1 MYYQVLGSLQVVD
14 GGQRVELGPP
24 KQRAVLAALLIESNR
39 SVSLDR
45 LIFQLWGENAPT
57 SSLDALRVYVSNLR
71 RLLEPDRAARTPPKV
86 LVTRSPGYAL
96 LVADRDYDAP
106 TFEALAREGAWQVA
120 HGRPRAALRSLQQGL
135 ALWRGPAF
143 ADPAFEAFAR
153 PEASRLEELRITAV
167 EDRLLA
173 ELALGEHGPAAA
185 ELASLVESYPFRERL
200 WGLYVRALYRCDR
213 QAEALRAYKR
223 ARTVLVEQLGIEP
236 SPALRQLEADVLA
249 QSPALDWQPPPPEG
263 DSNEPLVDAQSDR
276 GATSAGS
283 SWALR
288 VPEDRAGS
296 SSGSELAASGF
307 VGRERELAA
316 VDGSLLDLRQ
326 RKAGVVLVIGEPGIG
341 KTRLLEEAAAR
352 ATAAGAIV
360 AWGTSEEGEGAPPF
374 WCWAQVVRAFLAAVS
389 PDVLRP
395 ALEPVAAV
403 IAQVVPEVTEVVR
416 PAEPLPPLDP
426 AGARFRFYEG
436 VSAFLEGLAR
446 HRPVVVVLDDLHWAD
461 PPSLRL
467 AAHVGR
473 RVRDESVLL
482 LAAYRSVDPAPSSE
496 LTEALGVLARLP
508 RVRSLPLEGLSQDE
522 VARFIA
528 LSAGAQPSVEVAS
541 AVWARTDGNPFF
553 VGELTRLLSVEEA
566 MRPAPAA
573 AFGPG
578 TALPFPGLPSSA
590 AAPPGVPTTATATF
604 GPADL
609 GVVPAGVQQVIRR
622 RVAQLPESTASLLNL
637 AAVAGRDFSL
647 RVVAAAA
654 GVELDEALDLLDVAV
669 AGGLVVEDRT
679 SVGRLRFCH
688 ALIQETVYG
697 DLSPLRRARLHLQ
710 VGDALESLEART
722 EGSATAELAHHF
734 FLAEPVAGPSKAI
747 EYALAAAAAADQALA
762 FEAAEEQLRRALHL
776 IAAVP
781 PSPQRDHQEFDAQE
795 RLATLLTM
803 TRGVNDPDAG
813 AAWRRATALSA
824 TTGDHRK
831 LLASLWGPFVVA
843 HIVAD
848 ETTAFEMCERMD
860 DLWRATGDEAVRMVE
875 RLSTGGVH
883 VVRGRL
889 HTAYEALA
897 ESYELAVR
905 HPDTRLIE
913 VIYFN
918 VRSIVESYLG
928 VCAGLLG
935 RESEGQELAEA
946 SVARGGAGD
955 PPFTLAQSLWGAV
968 LQAALR
974 SDTLRALEWSS
985 ALVEL
990 SQRHRF
996 SEYLSHARIVHL
1008 WATALLEEGVGPRSE
1023 FEAVLAEVAATG
1035 SRIWLPVCRG
1045 LFAQTLRASGR
1056 GADALHVL
1064 EEGLVEASKSGVA
1077 FYSAELHRLKGELL
1091 LARDPGDVDRA
1102 QASLEQAVH
1111 LARQQGALPFLARA
1125 ELSLQE
1131 LQRSRPGGH

>member
-1 MYYQVLGSLQVVD
+1 MLGSLQVVD
-14 GGQRVELGPP
+14 GGQVVELGPP

-71 RLLEPDRAARTPPKV
+71 RLLEPDRPARTPPEV

-106 TFEALAREGAWQVA
+106 TFEALARQGAWQVVN
-120 HGRPRAALRSLQQGL
+120 GRPRAALRSLRHAL

-143 ADPAFEAFAR
+143 ADPAFDAFAR
-153 PEASRLEELRITAV
+153 PEASRLEQLRITAV
-167 EDRLLA
+167 ENRLLA
-173 ELALGEHGPAAA
+173 ELALGGHGPAAA
-185 ELASLVESYPFRERL
+185 ELTSLVETYPFRERL

-213 QAEALRAYKR
+213 QAEALRAYNR
-223 ARTVLVEQLGIEP
+223 ARTVLAEQLGIDP

-249 QSPALDWQPPPPEG
+249 QSSSLDWQPPPPE
-263 DSNEPLVDAQSDR
+263 DDWDEPPADAVTHQGSTPGSTSWGADRVDDVV
-276 GATSAGS
+276 S
-283 SWALR
+283 S
-288 VPEDRAGS
+288 P
-296 SSGSELAASGF
+296 SGSVPAGNGF

-326 RKAGVVLVIGEPGIG
+326 RKAGVVLVNGEPGIG

-352 ATAAGAIV
+352 AIGAGAIV

-374 WCWAQVVRAFLAAVS
+374 WCWAQVVRAILGAV
-389 PDVLRP
+389 PAELLRP
-395 ALEPVAAV
+395 ALDPVAAV
-403 IAQVVPEVTEVVR
+403 IAQVVPEVTAVVR
-416 PAEPLPPLDP
+416 PSEPLPPLDP

-436 VSAFLEGLAR
+436 LSAFLEGLAR

-461 PPSLRL
+461 APSLRL

-508 RVRSLPLEGLSQDE
+508 RVRSLPLGGLSEDE

-528 LSAGAQPSVEVAS
+528 LSAGAEPSVEVVS

-566 MRPAPAA
+566 IHPDP
-573 AFGPG
+573 
-578 TALPFPGLPSSA
+578 
-590 AAPPGVPTTATATF
+590 VTT
-604 GPADL
+604 
-609 GVVPAGVQQVIRR
+609 VPAGVQQVIRR
-622 RVAQLPESTASLLNL
+622 RVAQLPESTATLLNL

-647 RVVAAAA
+647 RVVAAAG

-669 AGGLVVEDRT
+669 AGGLLVEDRT
-679 SVGRLRFCH
+679 SVGHLRFCH

-722 EGSATAELAHHF
+722 EGAPTAELAHHF
-734 FLAEPVAGPSKAI
+734 FLAEPVAGPAKAI

-762 FEAAEEQLRRALHL
+762 FEAAEEQLRRALNL

-803 TRGVNDPDAG
+803 TRGVNDADAG

-848 ETTAFEMCERMD
+848 ESTALEMCQRMD
-860 DLWRATGDEAVRMVE
+860 DLWRATGDDAVRMVE
-875 RLSTGGVH
+875 RLCTGGVH

-889 HTAYEALA
+889 HPAYEALA

-905 HPDTRLIE
+905 DPETRLVE

-935 RESEGQELAEA
+935 RESEGQQLAEA
-946 SVARGGAGD
+946 SIARGGAGD
-955 PPFTLAQSLWGAV
+955 PPFTLAQSLWAAV

-985 ALVEL
+985 ALIEL

-996 SEYLSHARIVHL
+996 SEYLSHARIAHL

-1023 FEAVLAEVAATG
+1023 FEALLAEVAATG

-1045 LFAQTLRASGR
+1045 LFAQTLRDSGR
-1056 GADALHVL
+1056 ASDALQVL
-1064 EEGLVEASKSGVA
+1064 DEALIEASKSGVA

-1091 LARDPGDVDRA
+1091 MARHPGDVERA
-1102 QASLEQAVH
+1102 QGSLEQAAR
-1111 LARQQGALPFLARA
+1111 LARQQGALPFLGRA
-1125 ELSLQE
+1125 ELALQE
-1131 LQRSRPGGH
+1131 LRHSRSGGH